1 MPSLTPP
8 EHVAPPIASG
18 TGMRPLCVDL
28 DGTLIAGDCLWEGLV
43 RLAFRNPLRL
53 IAACFRLP
61 AGKAAFKAAVAAGA
75 DLDPAGLPYRSEVL
89 EWLEQERANG
99 RRLVL
104 ATAADRRVAEAVAQH
119 LGIFDEVLC
128 SDGAVNL
135 GSQAKR
141 DALVA
146 RFGAGGFD
154 YAGDHGRKDLPVFEA
169 SGGGVLVAAPDAL
182 AERLAAMGTP
192 VLRRFSGDG
201 FGAKVLLKALRVHQ
215 WVKNLLIFVPLLT
228 AHLLFDLS
236 AWATSALAF
245 LAFSLLASGT
255 YLVNDLH
262 DLPNDRRHPS
272 KHRRPLASGRLPI
285 PGGIALAAGLIAG
298 GISIGAALL
307 PTAFLGVLL
316 GYLGLTLAY
325 SFVLKSRLL
334 VDVVGLALLY
344 TIRIVAGAMA
354 IGVVLSP
361 WLLMFSL
368 FIFTSL
374 AFLKRYVE
382 LRRTAPAEGGLIAG
396 RGYSPQD
403 AAIIRSVGPACGLLS
418 VLVLGLYVQSPQV
431 EGLYRSPELLWLLMP
446 LMVYWVSR
454 IWFLAE
460 RGIVDDDPVEFAVKD
475 WRTQVVVVAMGGV
488 AIAAWQLGS

>member
-1 MPSLTPP
+1 MPSLSPHEYP
-8 EHVAPPIASG
+8 RSAAEAAG
-18 TGMRPLCVDL
+18 RARPLCVDL

-53 IAACFRLP
+53 IGAFLRLF
-61 AGKAAFKAAVAAGA
+61 AGRAAFKAAVAFGA

-89 EWLEQERANG
+89 DWLAQERANG

-104 ATAADRRVAEAVAQH
+104 ATAADRRVAEAVARH
-119 LGIFDEVLC
+119 LGLFDEVLC

-141 DALVA
+141 DTLVK
-146 RFGAGGFD
+146 RFGEGGFD
-154 YAGDHGRKDLPVFEA
+154 YVGDHGRKDLPVFEA

-182 AERLAAMGTP
+182 TERLAAMGTP
-192 VLRRFSGDG
+192 VLRRFPGEG
-201 FGAKVLLKALRVHQ
+201 FGPLVLLKALRVHQ
-215 WVKNLLIFVPLLT
+215 WVKNLLVLVPLIT
-228 AHLLFDLS
+228 AHLLLDLG
-236 AWATSALAF
+236 AWGSSVLAF

-262 DLPNDRRHPS
+262 DLANDRRHPS
-272 KHRRPLASGRLPI
+272 KRRRPLASGRLPI
-285 PGGIALAAGLIAG
+285 PGGLTIAVGLIGAG
-298 GISIGAALL
+298 IAIGSLLL
-307 PTAFLGVLL
+307 PFAFLVVLL
-316 GYLGLTLAY
+316 GYLGLTLSY
-325 SFVLKSRLL
+325 SFILKKRLL

-344 TIRIVAGAMA
+344 TIRIVAGAA
-354 IGVVLSP
+354 AVVVPLSP

-382 LRRTAPAEGGLIAG
+382 LRRTQPSEGGLIAG
-396 RGYSPQD
+396 RAYSPQD
-403 AAIIRSVGPACGLLS
+403 AAIIRSIGPACGLLS

-460 RGIVDDDPVEFAVKD
+460 RGVVDDDPVEFAVKD
-475 WRTQVVVVAMGGV
+475 WRTQVVVVAMAAV
-488 AIAAWQLGS
+488 AVAAWQVGG

>member
-1 MPSLTPP
+1 MPSTTPQP
-8 EHVAPPIASG
+8 RVGSASASDRNA
-18 TGMRPLCVDL
+18 RPLCVDL
-28 DGTLIAGDCLWEGLV
+28 DGTLIAGDCLWEGVV
-43 RLAFRNPLRL
+43 RLAFRHPLRL
-53 IAACFRLP
+53 VGACLRLP
-61 AGKAAFKAAVAAGA
+61 SGKAAFKAAVAAGD
-75 DLDPAGLPYRSEVL
+75 DLDPAGLPYRREVI
-89 EWLEQERANG
+89 EWLGQERASG

-104 ATAADRRVAEAVAQH
+104 ATAADRQVADAVAAH
-119 LGIFDEVLC
+119 LGLFDEVLC

-141 DALVA
+141 DALVR
-146 RFGAGGFD
+146 RFGKGGFD

-169 SGGGVLVAAPDAL
+169 SGGGVLVAAPDGL
-182 AERLAAMGTP
+182 AERLAARGIP
-192 VLRRFSGDG
+192 VLRRFSGEG
-201 FGAKVLLKALRVHQ
+201 FGPQVLLKALRVHQ

-236 AWATSALAF
+236 AWSTSALAF

-262 DLPNDRRHPS
+262 DLQNDRRHPS

-285 PGGIALAAGLIAG
+285 PGGIALAAGLIAA
-298 GISIGAALL
+298 GISIGALLL
-307 PTAFLGVLL
+307 PVAFLGVLL

-325 SFVLKSRLL
+325 SFFLKSRLL

-354 IGVVLSP
+354 IGVALSP

-368 FIFTSL
+368 FVFTSL

-382 LRRTAPAEGGLIAG
+382 LRRTEPSEDGLIAG

-403 AAIIRSVGPACGLLS
+403 AAIIRSVGPASGLLS

-431 EGLYRSPELLWLLMP
+431 ETLYRTPELLWLLVP
-446 LMVYWVSR
+446 LMVYWVTR

-475 WRTQVVVVAMGGV
+475 WRTQVVVVAMGAV
-488 AIAAWQLGS
+488 ALAAWQLGA